1 MPCQQSFHT
10 RNQLKREKQRIC
22 KRRQNCLTKRW
33 LADDAVQANVEMELI
48 HKGNLLIEK
57 FESCQTEIATP

>member
-1 MPCQQSFHT
+1 MPCQRSFHT

-57 FESCQTEIATP
+57 FKSCQTEIATP